1 MEFKGILNDIVEKAK
16 IKKAKIVLP
25 ESNDIR
31 VIEAANIIQQENIA
45 QVILIGNKE
54 EIIRLCHAR
63 NIYSL
68 DENII
73 VINPATYEKYNY
85 YVNEFYNLRK
95 EKGMTY
101 EMAQKLMLDNVY
113 FGTMMVKLDEA
124 DGLVSGAV
132 HSTSDTLRPALQIIK
147 SRPGIKTVS
156 AFFLM
161 ETQYKEF
168 GSDGVL
174 LFADCGLNPFPNEE
188 QLCEIALESAKSF
201 RDLVEDEPRVA
212 FLSYSTKGSA
222 KSEAIDKT
230 VKVVN
235 MVKNMDVDF
244 EVDGELQLDA
254 AIIPEVA
261 RLKAPESKVAGKA
274 NILIFPDLQSG
285 NIGYK
290 LAQRFGNMLAIGPIT
305 QGLNKPINDLSRGCT
320 PKDIVGAVAI
330 TALQGLVL

>member
-1 MEFKGILNDIVEKAK
+1 MEFKGILKSIVEKSK
-16 IKKAKIVLP
+16 LKKSKIVLP

-31 VIEAANIIQQENIA
+31 VIQAANIIQQEGIA
-45 QVILIGNKE
+45 QVILIGDKE

-63 NIYSL
+63 NIYNL

-147 SRPGIKTVS
+147 ARPGIKTVS

-168 GSDGVL
+168 GSNGVL
-174 LFADCGLNPFPNEE
+174 LFADCGLNPFPDEE

-222 KSEAIDKT
+222 KGEAIDKT
-230 VKVVN
+230 VKIVN
-235 MVKNMDVDF
+235 MIKNMDVDF

-330 TALQGLVL
+330 TSLQGLVL

>member
-1 MEFKGILNDIVEKAK
+1 MEFKGILNEIVQKAK
-16 IKKAKIVLP
+16 LKKAKIVLP

-31 VIEAANIIQQENIA
+31 VIQAANIIQQENIA
-45 QVILIGNKE
+45 QVILIGDKE
-54 EIIRLCHAR
+54 EIIRLCHAK
-63 NIYSL
+63 NVYKL

-85 YVNEFYNLRK
+85 YVSEFYNLRK

-113 FGTMMVKLDEA
+113 FGTMMVKLNEA

-147 SRPGIKTVS
+147 ARPGIKTVS

-168 GSDGVL
+168 GANGVL

-201 RDLVEDEPRVA
+201 RDLVEEKARVA

-222 KSEAIDKT
+222 KNEAIDKT

-235 MVKNMDVDF
+235 MIRNMKVDF

-261 RLKAPESKVAGKA
+261 KLKAPESTVAGKA

-290 LAQRFGNMLAIGPIT
+290 IAQRFGNMLAIGPIT
-305 QGLNKPINDLSRGCT
+305 QGLNKPINDLSRGCS

-330 TALQGLVL
+330 TAIQGLLL

>member
-45 QVILIGNKE
+45 QVILIGDKE

-73 VINPATYEKYNY
+73 IINPATYEKCNY

-261 RLKAPESKVAGKA
+261 RLKVPESKVAGKA

>member
-16 IKKAKIVLP
+16 LKKAKIVLP